1 MEKKLLEKINKKVI
15 AYVAIGLVSIGIVI
29 YCGVLY
35 NEYKQEQIRI
45 ETIKKE
51 TAAEKVKVDSLF
63 KDFNIESEESIQ
75 SLKRL
80 SEMKFK
86 TKGGVKYLKSK
97 VKSTSEKMIKTAFE
111 KVALLNIKE
120 DDAKFKDKN
129 ALQENINKIKK
140 YVDFATKINKEFPY
154 SEFEKEL
161 KSSNAISSKL
171 QSQLNKIKQEEKAA
185 EEAKKAEEARKA
197 EEAKKAAE
205 QAAAAEVKAQAQA
218 QQSSQQETYDG
229 YSGQSYSNNDSGGGY
244 SSAEEQSYYSGDS
257 SYQAPATDGG
267 SSGGSSSNAP
277 SGGGIVN
284 WSGYDAYGNTSSG
297 SVDTSTGTVY
307 DQSGNV
313 IGDMYGGIAD
323 IQSGSGW

>member
-75 SLKRL
+75 SLKKI
-80 SEMKFK
+80 SEMKFE
-86 TKGGVKYLKSK
+86 TEGGIEYLESK
-97 VKSTSEKMIKTAFE
+97 VESTSKKMIKTAFE
-111 KVALLNIKE
+111 KAASLDIK
-120 DDAKFKDKN
+120 DNDSKFKDKN

-140 YVDFATKINKEFPY
+140 YIDFATKVNKEFPY
-154 SEFEKEL
+154 DEFDKEL

-171 QSQLNKIKQEEKAA
+171 QSQLDKIKQEEKAA

-197 EEAKKAAE
+197 EEA
-205 QAAAAEVKAQAQA
+205 AAAEAQAQSQA
-218 QQSSQQETYDG
+218 QQASQQESYAG
-229 YSGQSYSNNDSGGGY
+229 YSEQSYSNNGGY
-244 SSAEEQSYYSGDS
+244 SSAGEQSYSSEGS
-257 SYQAPATDGG
+257 SYQAPATGGG
-267 SSGGSSSNAP
+267 SSGGSSGGAP
-277 SGGGIVN
+277 SGGGTKT
-284 WSGYDAYGNTSSG
+284 WFGYDAFGNTDTG

-307 DQSGNV
+307 DQSGNE

-323 IQSGSGW
+323 IQSSGGW

>member
-75 SLKRL
+75 SLKKI
-80 SEMKFK
+80 SEMKFE
-86 TKGGVKYLKSK
+86 TEGGIEYLESK
-97 VKSTSEKMIKTAFE
+97 VESTSKKMIKAAFE
-111 KVALLNIKE
+111 KATSLDIK
-120 DDAKFKDKN
+120 DNDPKFKDKN

-140 YVDFATKINKEFPY
+140 YIDFATKVNKEFPY
-154 SEFEKEL
+154 DEFDKEL

-171 QSQLNKIKQEEKAA
+171 QSQLDKIKQEEKAA

-197 EEAKKAAE
+197 AEE
-205 QAAAAEVKAQAQA
+205 AAAAEAQAQVQA
-218 QQSSQQETYDG
+218 QQASQQETYTG
-229 YSGQSYSNNDSGGGY
+229 YDGQSYSNNSGY
-244 SSAEEQSYYSGDS
+244 SSAGEQSYYSEDS
-257 SYQAPATDGG
+257 GYQTPTTDGG
-267 SSGGSSSNAP
+267 SSSGSSGGAP
-277 SGGGIVN
+277 SGVGTEN
-284 WSGYDAYGNTSSG
+284 WFTRDAFGNTG
-297 SVDTSTGTVY
+297 EVTVDTSTGTVY

>member
-75 SLKRL
+75 SLKKI
-80 SEMKFK
+80 SEMKFE
-86 TKGGVKYLKSK
+86 TEGGIEYLESK
-97 VKSTSEKMIKTAFE
+97 VESTSKKMIKTAFE
-111 KVALLNIKE
+111 KAASLDIK
-120 DDAKFKDKN
+120 DNDSKFKDKN

-140 YVDFATKINKEFPY
+140 YIDFVTKVNKEFPY
-154 SEFEKEL
+154 DEFDKEL

-171 QSQLNKIKQEEKAA
+171 QSQLDKIKQEEKVA

-197 EEAKKAAE
+197 
-205 QAAAAEVKAQAQA
+205 AAAEAQAQAQA
-218 QQSSQQETYDG
+218 QQASQQESYTG
-229 YSGQSYSNNDSGGGY
+229 YSEQSYSNNSGY
-244 SSAEEQSYYSGDS
+244 SSAGEQSYSSGGS
-257 SYQAPATDGG
+257 SYQVPATGGG
-267 SSGGSSSNAP
+267 SSGGSSGGAS
-277 SGGGIVN
+277 SGSGTVN
-284 WSGYDAYGNTSSG
+284 WSGYDAYGNTDTG

-307 DQSGNV
+307 DQSGNA
-313 IGDMYGGIAD
+313 IGNMYGGIAD
-323 IQSGSGW
+323 VQSSGGW

>member
-75 SLKRL
+75 SLKKI
-80 SEMKFK
+80 SEMKFE
-86 TKGGVKYLKSK
+86 TEGGIEYLESK
-97 VKSTSEKMIKTAFE
+97 VESTSKKMIKTAFE
-111 KVALLNIKE
+111 KAASLDIK
-120 DDAKFKDKN
+120 DNDSKFKDKN

-140 YVDFATKINKEFPY
+140 YIDFVTKVNKEFPY
-154 SEFEKEL
+154 DEFDKEL

-171 QSQLNKIKQEEKAA
+171 QSQLDKIKQEEKVA

-197 EEAKKAAE
+197 
-205 QAAAAEVKAQAQA
+205 AAAEAQAQVQA
-218 QQSSQQETYDG
+218 QQASQQETYTG
-229 YSGQSYSNNDSGGGY
+229 YDGQSYSNNSGY
-244 SSAEEQSYYSGDS
+244 SSAGEQSYSSGDS
-257 SYQAPATDGG
+257 SYQAPATGGGTSG
-267 SSGGSSSNAP
+267 SSAARASSSN
-277 SGGGIVN
+277 GTVN
-284 WSGYDAYGNTSSG
+284 WSGYDAYGNTDTG

-313 IGDMYGGIAD
+313 IGNMYGGIAD
-323 IQSGSGW
+323 IQSSGGW

>member
-75 SLKRL
+75 SLKKI
-80 SEMKFK
+80 SEMKFE
-86 TKGGVKYLKSK
+86 TKDGIKYLESK
-97 VKSTSEKMIKTAFE
+97 VESTSKKMIKTAFE
-111 KVALLNIKE
+111 KAASLDIK
-120 DDAKFKDKN
+120 DNDSKFKDKN

-140 YVDFATKINKEFPY
+140 YIDFATKVNKEFPY
-154 SEFEKEL
+154 DEFDKEL

-171 QSQLNKIKQEEKAA
+171 QSQLDKIKQEEKAA
-185 EEAKKAEEARKA
+185 EEAKKAEEA
-197 EEAKKAAE
+197 
-205 QAAAAEVKAQAQA
+205 AAAEAQAQAQA
-218 QQSSQQETYDG
+218 QQASQQEAYTG
-229 YSGQSYSNNDSGGGY
+229 YSEQSYSNNGGY
-244 SSAEEQSYYSGDS
+244 SSAGEQSYSSEGS
-257 SYQAPATDGG
+257 SYQAPATGGG
-267 SSGGSSSNAP
+267 SSGGSSGGAP
-277 SGGGIVN
+277 SGGGTETWFVR
-284 WSGYDAYGNTSSG
+284 DAFGNTG
-297 SVDTSTGTVY
+297 TVSVDTSTGTVY
-307 DQSGNV
+307 DQSGNE

-323 IQSGSGW
+323 IQSSGGW

>member
-75 SLKRL
+75 SLKKI
-80 SEMKFK
+80 SEMKFE
-86 TKGGVKYLKSK
+86 TEGGIEYLESK
-97 VKSTSEKMIKTAFE
+97 VESTSKKMIKTAFE
-111 KVALLNIKE
+111 KATSLDIK
-120 DDAKFKDKN
+120 DNDSKFKDKN

-140 YVDFATKINKEFPY
+140 YIDFATKVNNEFPY
-154 SEFEKEL
+154 GEFDKEL

-171 QSQLNKIKQEEKAA
+171 QSKLDKIKQEEKAA

-197 EEAKKAAE
+197 AEAKKAAE
-205 QAAAAEVKAQAQA
+205 EAAAAEAQAQSQA
-218 QQSSQQETYDG
+218 QQASQEEAYTGYD
-229 YSGQSYSNNDSGGGY
+229 GQSYGNNGEY
-244 SSAEEQSYYSGDS
+244 SSAGEQSYSSEGS
-257 SYQAPATDGG
+257 SYQAPATGGG
-267 SSGGSSSNAP
+267 SSGGSSGGAP
-277 SGGGIVN
+277 SGGGTET
-284 WSGYDAYGNTSSG
+284 WFGYDAYGNTSTG
-297 SVDTSTGTVY
+297 TVDTSTGTMY

-313 IGDMYGGIAD
+313 IGNMYGGIAD
-323 IQSGSGW
+323 IQSSGGW